1 MRKCAFLVMLALLP
15 ADGCISRARPKFTEE
30 ELASIPFA
38 QREGLPEC
46 SGGLVLRVK
55 GETIASDEIITE
67 PLLEH
72 FRPFAQ
78 DSDFQ
83 QFKERAKPQL
93 EQILAS
99 KVSDILIYQQAKKD
113 AGEQIEEALEK
124 AAEAE
129 VRKFIVS
136 FEGDYARAEQAIRQM
151 GMDWAGFKEY
161 QKKMILTQH
170 YIASQLPENRPVTY
184 SELMEQYQKMKDKFF
199 VVPARLEFRLID
211 IEAAKLEVS
220 DPNQT
225 RQQLAK
231 DLSNE
236 LVERIRAGEDFGELA
251 KQYSHGHRRAFG
263 GLWKPVQPESLAE
276 PYDALAGEAE
286 KIEPGQ
292 IAGPIETGG
301 HIFIMKLE
309 EKQQARFEPFETV
322 QKQVKAR
329 ILFERRRAAIDEL
342 GAKFM
347 QQAAL
352 NSQDDFIHF
361 CLEKIYRMSNQ

>member
-1 MRKCAFLVMLALLP
+1 M
-15 ADGCISRARPKFTEE
+15 SRAKPKLSEE
-30 ELASIPFA
+30 ELALMPFA

-46 SGGLVLRVK
+46 SGGLVLRVR
-55 GETIASDEIITE
+55 GETITSDEIITE

-72 FRPFAQ
+72 FRVFAQ
-78 DSDFQ
+78 NDNFQ
-83 QFKERAKPQL
+83 QFKERAKPQF
-93 EQILAS
+93 EQIVAS

-136 FEGDYARAEQAIRQM
+136 FEGDYARAEQAIKQM

-170 YIASQLPENRPVTY
+170 YIASQFPESRPVTH
-184 SELMEQYQKMKDKFF
+184 SELVEQYQKMKDKFF
-199 VVPARLEFRLID
+199 VVPAKLKFRLID
-211 IEAAKLEVS
+211 IEAAKLKVS

-231 DLSNE
+231 DLANE
-236 LVERIRAGEDFGELA
+236 LVGRIQAGEDFGELA
-251 KQYSHGHRRAFG
+251 RRYSHGHRRLSG
-263 GLWKPVQPESLAE
+263 GLWRPVQPESLAE
-276 PYDALAGEAE
+276 PYDVLAGEAE
-286 KIEPGQ
+286 KIRPGQ

-309 EKQQARFEPFETV
+309 EKQQARNKPFEAV

-329 ILFERRRAAIDEL
+329 IVFERRKAAIDEL

-352 NSQDDFIHF
+352 SSQDDFVDF
-361 CLEKIYRMSNQ
+361 CLEKIYGMSNQ

>member
-1 MRKCAFLVMLALLP
+1 M
-15 ADGCISRARPKFTEE
+15 SRAKPKLSEE
-30 ELASIPFA
+30 ELALIPFA

-46 SGGLVLRVK
+46 SGGLVLRVRD
-55 GETIASDEIITE
+55 ETITSDEIITE

-72 FRPFAQ
+72 FRVFAQ
-78 DSDFQ
+78 NDNFQ
-83 QFKERAKPQL
+83 QFKERARPEL
-93 EQILAS
+93 EQIVAR

-129 VRKFIVS
+129 VRKFVVS
-136 FEGDYARAEQAIRQM
+136 FEGDYARAEQAIKQV
-151 GMDWAGFKEY
+151 GMDWASFKEY

-170 YIASQLPENRPVTY
+170 YIASQFPENKPVTY
-184 SELMEQYQKMKDKFF
+184 SELVEQYEKMKDKFF
-199 VVPARLEFRLID
+199 AVPAKLRFRLID
-211 IEAAKLEVS
+211 IEAAKLKVS
-220 DPNQT
+220 DPNQS

-231 DLSNE
+231 DLANE
-236 LVERIRAGEDFGELA
+236 LVGRIQAGEDFGELA
-251 KQYSHGHRRAFG
+251 KQYSHGHRRLFG
-263 GLWKPVQPESLAE
+263 GLWRPVQPESLAE
-276 PYDALAGEAE
+276 PYDVLAGEAE

-292 IAGPIETGG
+292 IAGPIERGG
-301 HIFIMKLE
+301 HIFVMKLE
-309 EKQQARFEPFETV
+309 EKQQARFEPFEAV

-329 ILFERRRAAIDEL
+329 IILERRKAAIDEL

-352 NSQDDFIHF
+352 SSQDDFVDF